1 MRNVSLIFFIIVAIF
16 LAGCGRPGHGDSKE
30 ITVSAAASLQEALEE
45 AGKIYMKDH
54 PDVRLVFNFGG
65 SGSLQQQIAQGAPVD
80 VFISASEEQYQQLL
94 EEKKIDIE
102 HSIQLLTNE
111 LVLIVPKNQEPIK
124 GLEEL
129 RNGAIKRIAVGTPET
144 VPAGKYAKQA
154 LQSTGIWDNIEAKLI
169 YTKDVRQVLTYAETG
184 NVDAGIVY
192 KTDALISDK
201 IKVTTLTEEASHDPI
216 IYPAGVIA
224 ASKNHEAAVSFF
236 KFLTERETMEIFKKY
251 GFDAALD

>member
-1 MRNVSLIFFIIVAIF
+1 MRNVSLIIFTIVAIF
-16 LAGCGRPGHGDSKE
+16 LTGCGSTGHGDSKE
-30 ITVSAAASLQEALEE
+30 ITVSAAASLREALEE
-45 AGKIYMKDH
+45 AGNIYMKDH

-94 EEKKIDIE
+94 DEKKIDPE
-102 HSIQLLTNE
+102 QSIQLLTNE
-111 LVLIVPKNQEPIK
+111 LVLIVPKNKEPIK
-124 GLEEL
+124 GLEDL
-129 RNGAIKRIAVGTPET
+129 QSGAIKRIAIGTPET

-154 LQSTGIWDNIEAKLI
+154 LQSQGIWNNIEAKLI
-169 YTKDVRQVLTYAETG
+169 FTKDVRQVLAYAETG

-201 IKVTTLTEEASHDPI
+201 IKLSTLTEKASHDPI
-216 IYPAGVIA
+216 IYPAGVVA

-236 KFLTERETMEIFKKY
+236 KFLTEQRSMEIFKKY
-251 GFDAALD
+251 GFNAALD